1 MSSKAQRR
9 KGYPLPENVEP
20 EGTLSFCVTIPNDP
34 AFYNAMY
41 YQLHS
46 LGKWWFWK
54 RDETRPTDASASAM
68 TWRDVFSIS
77 ENCGEEFNMTPAEL
91 TQAICDGLVCAA
103 PRIGLMLAAGKSAG
117 AEFDENGNIIPPTD
131 ATQEEPEP
139 ITDDPE
145 TVIDET
151 LASRAGGVINTR
163 LWIQRIL
170 NDMAAWHFA
179 AVPIIAVPNRLATL
193 YGFDPTTIDEWVDY
207 YWNVDATPDT
217 VITLLTSLDSEFFCR
232 GLSSETFANY
242 ALNKHVITTD
252 RETLFQLAPHLSQ
265 ELLNKWFETGTDTMS
280 TDYLAYSCVKIPS
293 YEFTL
298 QIGVALNDPVVLKAN
313 HRYEIIASGHMLDSS
328 DGSIQDAWFYKTTAA
343 QPVFSNS
350 DFNIQ
355 IGGAVKIDPTTF
367 EVTYDAV
374 NHRYIHTVDMGAI
387 SAGAQWTWNRNS
399 GMAAGTTTSPSG
411 GLLVKVRDLGE
422 IGI

>member
-1 MSSKAQRR
+1 MARSTDKRWKGILVDWPTIAEMDAEYYALKPLNEQQVSILLALLEYQKWPTRWTNLDMSEKELGLYIADIEQR
-9 KGYPLPENVEP
+9 L
-20 EGTLSFCVTIPNDP
+20 
-34 AFYNAMY
+34 M
-41 YQLHS
+41 
-46 LGKWWFWK
+46 
-54 RDETRPTDASASAM
+54 RDEECNMATKDDIRDGMYEAM
-68 TWRDVFSIS
+68 NR
-77 ENCGEEFNMTPAEL
+77 
-91 TQAICDGLVCAA
+91 
-103 PRIGLMLAAGKSAG
+103 LAAQIVSGRYTDIVVGSDG
-117 AEFDENGNIIPPTD
+117 TVSDPTSGD
-131 ATQEEPEP
+131 GIEPNP
-139 ITDDPE
+139 IEDDPD

-179 AVPIIAVPNRLATL
+179 SVPIIAVPSRLATL
-193 YGFDPTTIDEWVDY
+193 YGFDPVLIDEWVDY

-217 VITLLTSLDSEFFCR
+217 VITLLNTLDSEFFCR

-252 RETLFQLAPHLSQ
+252 RETLFKLAPQLTQ
-265 ELLNKWFETGTDTMS
+265 ELLNKWYETGTDTMA

-298 QIGVALNDPVVLKAN
+298 QIGVTLNDPVVLKAN
-313 HRYEIIASGHMLDSS
+313 HRYEVIASGHMLDSA
-328 DGSIQDAWFYKTTAA
+328 DGDIQDAWFRKTTAGL
-343 QPVFSNS
+343 PVFSNS

-355 IGGAVKIDPTTF
+355 IGGASKTDPTTF
-367 EVTYDAV
+367 EVTYDPV
-374 NHRYIHTVDMGAI
+374 NHRYIHTVDLGA
-387 SAGAQWTWNRNS
+387 SSVGAQWTWNRNA
-399 GMAAGTTTSPSG
+399 GMTAGTTTSPSG

>member
-1 MSSKAQRR
+1 MSSEQQRK

-20 EGTLSFCVTIPNDP
+20 DDTLSFCVTIPNDP
-34 AFYNAMY
+34 AFYNAFY

-46 LGKWWFWK
+46 LGKWWMWK
-54 RDETRPTDASASAM
+54 RDPDRPTDASASAM
-68 TWRDVFSIS
+68 TWRDTFSIE
-77 ENCGEEFNMTPAEL
+77 ENCGGGFPVTPEQFYEMNKASIYD
-91 TQAICDGLVCAA
+91 AINDVAKQIVSGRTTNISV
-103 PRIGLMLAAGKSAG
+103 GAGGEVSDPSVGAG
-117 AEFDENGNIIPPTD
+117 V
-131 ATQEEPEP
+131 EPDP
-139 ITDDPE
+139 IEDDPE
-145 TVIDET
+145 TTIDET

-163 LWIQRIL
+163 LWIQRVL

-179 AVPIIAVPNRLATL
+179 SVPIIAVSGRLQTL
-193 YGFDPTTIDEWVDY
+193 YGFDATLIDAWVDY
-207 YWNVDATPDT
+207 YWNVDASPDT
-217 VITLLTSLDSEFFCR
+217 VITLLTTLDSEFFCR

-252 RETLFQLAPHLSQ
+252 RETLFQLAPYLTQ
-265 ELLNKWFETGTDTMS
+265 ELLNKWYETGVDTMA

-298 QIGVALNDPVVLKAN
+298 QIGVTLNDPVVLKAN
-313 HRYEIIASGHMLDSS
+313 HRYEVIASGHMVDSA
-328 DGSIQDAWFYKTTAA
+328 DGDIQDAWFRKTTAGL
-343 QPVFSNS
+343 PVFSNS

-355 IGGAVKIDPTTF
+355 IGGAPKTDPTTF
-367 EVTYDAV
+367 EVTYDPV
-374 NHRYIHTVDMGAI
+374 NHRYIHTIDLGGSSV
-387 SAGAQWTWNRNS
+387 GAQWTWNRNS